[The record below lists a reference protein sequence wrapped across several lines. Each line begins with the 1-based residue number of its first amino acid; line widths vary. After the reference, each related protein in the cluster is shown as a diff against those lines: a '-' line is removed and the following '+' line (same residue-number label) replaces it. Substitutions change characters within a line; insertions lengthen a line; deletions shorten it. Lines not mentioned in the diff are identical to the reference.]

1 MAQKLKSDRTLFMTV
16 LVMVLFGFI
25 MVYSASSVVADVKK
39 GSSYYY
45 ALRQLLWIVVAMPLM
60 IFFKNL
66 HYRKLQ
72 TPAVAFTLI
81 GLVFIMLIAAY
92 FMDPAQHRWI
102 RFPVMGGLQ
111 PAELAKPA
119 VALFLAYFIALRS
132 RAINSRYTLVPAI
145 LAVGFITMAV
155 VVADLGTPIVLVT
168 TAAAMFCVAGLE
180 WRYVGIALI
189 VGVLAGAVAVAAK
202 PYRLVR
208 VIRFADPGFKYVDKF
223 DKAGWIRA
231 QMKKSVT
238 AKDTNYQI
246 EQSKIAIGSG
256 GVAGVGLMQ
265 GKQKLFYLPESHT
278 DMIFAVVGEEWG
290 FVGSVLVVVGFL
302 LILWRG
308 IRATVLMQDEFGR
321 YLALGITAMLVIQA
335 FFNISVALG
344 LVPPKGIPL
353 PMISFGGSSLLVT
366 LASLGILMN
375 ISEHAG

>member
-25 MVYSASSVVADVKK
+25 MVYSASSVVAEVKK

-81 GLVFIMLIAAY
+81 GLVFIMLIGAY

-208 VIRFADPGFKYVDKF
+208 VIRFADPNFKLVDKF
-223 DKAGWIRA
+223 DKGGWIRT

-246 EQSKIAIGSG
+246 EQSKIAVGSG

-290 FVGSVLVVVGFL
+290 FVGSSLVVVGFL
-302 LILWRG
+302 IILWRG